1 MSYLQ
6 RRSIG
11 ICILL
16 SIVTCGIYM
25 YYWVYKL
32 AEDVNYIRNDP
43 NATSPGM
50 VLLLTILTCGIYF
63 IYWLYKAGETVD
75 TIRVQQGMAPSSKAI
90 MYLLLSIFGLSIVAM
105 ALLQGDL
112 NEMADGMNGGQGYGG
127 AGYGGQDPYAQQPQ
141 YPPYGGA
148 GNGPIQGTGYGG
160 TAGQDRNET
169 LYNGQ
174 VYGGYAQTQPAQQ
187 FPQQPYQDPNAGV
200 NYGQYQQPSPFDPQ
214 AQPQSGS
221 MMNDLNN
228 GQN

>member
-75 TIRVQQGMAPSSKAI
+75 TIRVQQGMAPSSKAV
-90 MYLLLSIFGLSIVAM
+90 MYLLLSVFGLSIVAM

-127 AGYGGQDPYAQQPQ
+127 AGYGGQDPYAQQP
-141 YPPYGGA
+141 
-148 GNGPIQGTGYGG
+148 
-160 TAGQDRNET
+160 
-169 LYNGQ
+169 
-174 VYGGYAQTQPAQQ
+174 
-187 FPQQPYQDPNAGV
+187 
-200 NYGQYQQPSPFDPQ
+200 
-214 AQPQSGS
+214 
-221 MMNDLNN
+221 
-228 GQN
+228 